1 MIAGL
6 DQACN
11 LILKRYLSEFGYK
24 KKRMRRNE
32 QHRFIWLIGLFFE
45 VTSE

>member
-24 KKRMRRNE
+24 KKECGEMSST
-32 QHRFIWLIGLFFE
+32 GLFG
-45 VTSE
+45 